1 VFGEDVVRTY
11 ALATTRSNAR
21 TVTPRISMEPS
32 ANGSFQ
38 THRSRRKRIGILL
51 AGVLFLATIFG
62 VVVLVTLLVDVVAS
76 GMPWLD
82 GRFLDSF
89 PSRNP
94 GEAGIKSALFGSLWL
109 MGLTALISVPLGV
122 ASAVYL
128 EEYAKDGWFLRL
140 IQINIANLAGVPS
153 VVYGIL
159 GLALFVRFA
168 ALGQS
173 LLAGALTLSLLILPI
188 IIISTQEALR
198 SIPSG
203 IRENA
208 YALGATR
215 WQVIWSHVLPMAA
228 PGIFTGVILALSRA
242 IGETAPLI
250 LIGALTFV
258 PFLPRGALDQ
268 FTALPIQ
275 IFNWTARPQSEFE
288 GLAAAAIVVLMIL
301 LFTMN
306 LTAILLRNY
315 FEERRAGS

>member
-1 VFGEDVVRTY
+1 MESFSNGTFELR
-11 ALATTRSNAR
+11 RS
-21 TVTPRISMEPS
+21 
-32 ANGSFQ
+32 Q
-38 THRSRRKRIGILL
+38 RKRIGMIL

-62 VVVLVTLLVDVVAS
+62 IVVLMALLVDVMLAAA
-76 GMPWLD
+76 PWLD
-82 GRFLDSF
+82 GQFVRDF
-89 PSRNP
+89 PSRTP
-94 GEAGIKSALFGSLWL
+94 GEAGIWAALTGTLWL

-128 EEYAKDGWFLRL
+128 EEYAREGWFLRL
-140 IQINIANLAGVPS
+140 IQVNIANLAGVPS

-168 ALGQS
+168 SLGSS

-203 IRENA
+203 VRESA

-215 WQVIWSHVLPMAA
+215 WQVIYSHVLPMAA
-228 PGIFTGVILALSRA
+228 PGILTGVILALSRA

-250 LIGALTFV
+250 LVGALTFV
-258 PFLPRGALDQ
+258 SFVPQGALDQ

-275 IFNWTARPQSEFE
+275 IFNWASRPQDEFR
-288 GLAAAAIVVLMIL
+288 GLAAAAIVILIIL
-301 LFTMN
+301 LFAMN

-315 FEERRAGS
+315 FEERRAGA

>member
-1 VFGEDVVRTY
+1 
-11 ALATTRSNAR
+11 
-21 TVTPRISMEPS
+21 MES
-32 ANGSFQ
+32 SSNGSF
-38 THRSRRKRIGILL
+38 HLRRSRRERIGIIL

-62 VVVLVTLLVDVVAS
+62 IVVLVTLLVDVAVTAA
-76 GMPWLD
+76 PWLD
-82 GRFLDSF
+82 GQFVSSL

-94 GEAGIKSALFGSLWL
+94 GEAGIRSGLFGTLWL
-109 MGLTALISVPLGV
+109 MALTALIAVPLGV

-128 EEYAKDGWFLRL
+128 EEYAQEGWFLRL
-140 IQINIANLAGVPS
+140 IQVNIANLAGVPS

-168 ALGQS
+168 AFGNS

-203 IRENA
+203 IRESA
-208 YALGATR
+208 FALGATR
-215 WQVIWSHVLPMAA
+215 WQVIYSHVLPMAA
-228 PGIFTGVILALSRA
+228 PGILTGVILALSRA

-250 LIGALTFV
+250 LVGALTFV
-258 PFLPRGALDQ
+258 PFVPQGALDQ

-275 IFNWTARPQSEFE
+275 IFNWAARPQDEFR
-288 GLAAAAIVVLMIL
+288 GLAAAAIVILMIL

-315 FEERRAGS
+315 FEERRAGT

>member
-1 VFGEDVVRTY
+1 
-11 ALATTRSNAR
+11 
-21 TVTPRISMEPS
+21 ME
-32 ANGSFQ
+32 SFSDG
-38 THRSRRKRIGILL
+38 TFELRRSRRKRIGMIL

-62 VVVLVTLLVDVVAS
+62 IVVLLALLVDVVVTAL
-76 GMPWLD
+76 PWLD
-82 GRFLDSF
+82 AQFVRSL
-89 PSRNP
+89 PSRTP
-94 GEAGIKSALFGSLWL
+94 SEAGIRSALVGSLWL

-122 ASAVYL
+122 ASALYL
-128 EEYAKDGWFLRL
+128 EEYAQEGWFLRL
-140 IQINIANLAGVPS
+140 IQVNIANLAGVPS

-168 ALGQS
+168 AFGNS

-203 IRENA
+203 IRESA

-215 WQVIWSHVLPMAA
+215 WQVIYSHVLPMAA
-228 PGIFTGVILALSRA
+228 PGIMTGVILALSRA

-250 LIGALTFV
+250 LVGALTFV
-258 PFLPRGALDQ
+258 PFVPRGALDQ

-275 IFNWTARPQSEFE
+275 IFNWTARPQDEFR
-288 GLAAAAIVVLMIL
+288 GLAAAAIVILMIL

-315 FEERRAGS
+315 FEERRAGA

>member
-1 VFGEDVVRTY
+1 MD
-11 ALATTRSNAR
+11 S
-21 TVTPRISMEPS
+21 PS
-32 ANGSFQ
+32 EGSF
-38 THRSRRKRIGILL
+38 HLRRLRRKRLGMIL

-62 VVVLVTLLVDVVAS
+62 ILVLVTLLVDVTAS
-76 GMPWLD
+76 ALPWLD
-82 GRFLDSF
+82 GQFLTSF
-89 PSRNP
+89 PSRHP
-94 GEAGIKSALFGSLWL
+94 EEAGIKSALVGTLWL
-109 MGLTALISVPLGV
+109 MGLTGLISVPLGV
-122 ASAVYL
+122 ASALYL
-128 EEYAKDGWFLRL
+128 EEYATEGWFLRL

-168 ALGQS
+168 ALGRS

-198 SIPSG
+198 SVPSG
-203 IRENA
+203 VRESA
-208 YALGATR
+208 FALGATR
-215 WQVIWSHVLPMAA
+215 WQVIYSHVLPSAA

-258 PFLPRGALDQ
+258 PFLPNGALDQ

-275 IFNWTARPQSEFE
+275 IFNWAARPEDEFR

-306 LTAILLRNY
+306 LSAILLRNY
-315 FEERRAGS
+315 FEARRVG

>member
-1 VFGEDVVRTY
+1 
-11 ALATTRSNAR
+11 
-21 TVTPRISMEPS
+21 MELSP
-32 ANGSFQ
+32 NGSFNLRRL
-38 THRSRRKRIGILL
+38 HRKRVGLAL

-62 VVVLVTLLVDVVAS
+62 IVVLVTLLVDVVVTS
-76 GMPWLD
+76 VPWLD
-82 GRFLDSF
+82 GQFIASL

-94 GEAGIKSALFGSLWL
+94 GEAGIQSALIGSLWL

-122 ASAVYL
+122 ASALYV
-128 EEYAKDGWFLRL
+128 EEYARDGWFLRL
-140 IQINIANLAGVPS
+140 IQVNIANLAGVPS

-168 ALGQS
+168 ALSNS

-203 IRENA
+203 IRESA

-215 WQVIWSHVLPMAA
+215 WQVIYSHVLPMAA
-228 PGIFTGVILALSRA
+228 PGIMTGVILALSRA

-250 LIGALTFV
+250 LVGALTFV
-258 PFLPRGALDQ
+258 PFVPQGALDQ

-275 IFNWTARPQSEFE
+275 IFNWTARPQDEFR

-315 FEERRAGS
+315 FESRRAGA

>member
-1 VFGEDVVRTY
+1 
-11 ALATTRSNAR
+11 
-21 TVTPRISMEPS
+21 MES
-32 ANGSFQ
+32 SSNGSFNLR
-38 THRSRRKRIGILL
+38 RSRRKRIGLIL
-51 AGVLFLATIFG
+51 AGLLFLATIFG
-62 VVVLVTLLVDVVAS
+62 IVVLVTLLVDVA
-76 GMPWLD
+76 MDAAPWLD
-82 GRFLDSF
+82 TQFISSF
-89 PSRNP
+89 PSRTP
-94 GEAGIKSALFGSLWL
+94 GEAGIKSALVGTLWL

-128 EEYAKDGWFLRL
+128 EEYAQDGWFLRL
-140 IQINIANLAGVPS
+140 IQVNIANLAGVPS

-168 ALGQS
+168 GWGNS
-173 LLAGALTLSLLILPI
+173 LLAGAFTLSLLILPI

-203 IRENA
+203 IRESA
-208 YALGATR
+208 FALGATR

-250 LIGALTFV
+250 LVGALTFI
-258 PFLPRGALDQ
+258 PFLPQGALDQ

-275 IFNWTARPQSEFE
+275 IFNWAARPQDEFR
-288 GLAAAAIVVLMIL
+288 GLAAAAIAILMIL

-306 LTAILLRNY
+306 LSAILLRNY
-315 FEERRAGS
+315 FENQHADT

>member
-1 VFGEDVVRTY
+1 MES
-11 ALATTRSNAR
+11 SNG
-21 TVTPRISMEPS
+21 TF
-32 ANGSFQ
+32 NL
-38 THRSRRKRIGILL
+38 RRKRRKRLGMIL

-62 VVVLVTLLVDVVAS
+62 VVVLVTLLVDVITTGIS
-76 GMPWLD
+76 WLD
-82 GRFLDSF
+82 GSFLTRF

-94 GEAGIKSALFGSLWL
+94 EEAGIKSALVGSLWL

-128 EEYAKDGWFLRL
+128 EEYAKDGWFLRF

-153 VVYGIL
+153 VVYGML

-168 ALGQS
+168 GFENS

-198 SIPSG
+198 GIPSG
-203 IRENA
+203 LRESA

-215 WQVIWSHVLPMAA
+215 WQVIRSHVLPMAA
-228 PGIFTGVILALSRA
+228 PGIFTGVILASSRA

-250 LIGALTFV
+250 LVGALTFI
-258 PFLPRGALDQ
+258 PFLPRGAMDQ

-275 IFNWTARPQSEFE
+275 IFNWTARPQDEFRS
-288 GLAAAAIVVLMIL
+288 LAAAAIIVLMIL

-306 LTAILLRNY
+306 LSAILLRNY
-315 FEERRAGS
+315 FEDRRAGA

>member
-1 VFGEDVVRTY
+1 
-11 ALATTRSNAR
+11 
-21 TVTPRISMEPS
+21 MEPS

>member
-1 VFGEDVVRTY
+1 
-11 ALATTRSNAR
+11 
-21 TVTPRISMEPS
+21 MELSP
-32 ANGSFQ
+32 NGSFNLRRL
-38 THRSRRKRIGILL
+38 HRKRVGLAL
-51 AGVLFLATIFG
+51 AGLLFLATIFG
-62 VVVLVTLLVDVVAS
+62 IVVLVTLLVDVVVTAV
-76 GMPWLD
+76 PWLD
-82 GRFLDSF
+82 GQFIASL

-94 GEAGIKSALFGSLWL
+94 GEAGIQSALIGSLWL

-122 ASAVYL
+122 ASALYL
-128 EEYAKDGWFLRL
+128 EEYARDGWFLRL
-140 IQINIANLAGVPS
+140 IQVNIANLAGVPS

-168 ALGQS
+168 ALSNS

-203 IRENA
+203 IRESA

-215 WQVIWSHVLPMAA
+215 WQVIYSHVLPMAA
-228 PGIFTGVILALSRA
+228 PGIMTGVILALSRA

-250 LIGALTFV
+250 LVGALTFV
-258 PFLPRGALDQ
+258 PFVPQGALDQ

-275 IFNWTARPQSEFE
+275 IFNWTARPQDEFR

-315 FEERRAGS
+315 FETRRAGA

>member
-1 VFGEDVVRTY
+1 
-11 ALATTRSNAR
+11 
-21 TVTPRISMEPS
+21 MEPFS
-32 ANGSFQ
+32 NGSFNLR
-38 THRSRRKRIGILL
+38 RSRRKRIGLIL

-62 VVVLVTLLVDVVAS
+62 IVVLVTLLVDVVVTAL
-76 GMPWLD
+76 PWLD
-82 GRFLDSF
+82 AQFIGSL
-89 PSRNP
+89 PSRTP
-94 GEAGIKSALFGSLWL
+94 GEAGIRSALIGSLWL

-122 ASAVYL
+122 ASALYL
-128 EEYAKDGWFLRL
+128 EEYAREGWFLRL
-140 IQINIANLAGVPS
+140 IQVNIANLAGVPS

-168 ALGQS
+168 AFGNS

-203 IRENA
+203 IRESA
-208 YALGATR
+208 FALGATR
-215 WQVIWSHVLPMAA
+215 WQVIYSHVLPMAA
-228 PGIFTGVILALSRA
+228 PGILTGVILALSRA

-250 LIGALTFV
+250 LVGALTFV
-258 PFLPRGALDQ
+258 PFVPRGALDQ

-275 IFNWTARPQSEFE
+275 IFNWTARPQDEFR
-288 GLAAAAIVVLMIL
+288 GLAAAAIVVLIIL

-315 FEERRAGS
+315 FEERRAGA

>member
-1 VFGEDVVRTY
+1 
-11 ALATTRSNAR
+11 
-21 TVTPRISMEPS
+21 MEPS

-82 GRFLDSF
+82 GQFLDSF
-89 PSRNP
+89 PSRNAQ
-94 GEAGIKSALFGSLWL
+94 EAGIKSALFGSLWL
-109 MGLTALISVPLGV
+109 MALTALISVPLGV

-128 EEYAKDGWFLRL
+128 EEYAQDGWFLRL

-203 IRENA
+203 IRESA

-258 PFLPRGALDQ
+258 PFLPQGALDQ

-288 GLAAAAIVVLMIL
+288 GLAAAAIVVLMVL

>member
-1 VFGEDVVRTY
+1 
-11 ALATTRSNAR
+11 
-21 TVTPRISMEPS
+21 MEPS
-32 ANGSFQ
+32 SNGSFELR
-38 THRSRRKRIGILL
+38 RSRRKRIGMIL

-62 VVVLVTLLVDVVAS
+62 IVVLLTLLVDVVQDGA
-76 GMPWLD
+76 PWLD
-82 GRFLDSF
+82 GQFLSSF
-89 PSRNP
+89 PSRHT
-94 GEAGIKSALFGSLWL
+94 GEAGIISALVGSLWL
-109 MGLTALISVPLGV
+109 MVLTALISVPLGV

-140 IQINIANLAGVPS
+140 IQVNIANLAGVPS
-153 VVYGIL
+153 VVYGML

-203 IRENA
+203 LRESA

-215 WQVIWSHVLPMAA
+215 WQVIRSHVLPMAA

-250 LIGALTFV
+250 LVGALTFV
-258 PFLPRGALDQ
+258 PFLPQSAMDQ

-275 IFNWTARPQSEFE
+275 IFNWTARPQDEFR

-306 LTAILLRNY
+306 LSAILLRNY
-315 FEERRAGS
+315 FEERRAGA

>member
-1 VFGEDVVRTY
+1 
-11 ALATTRSNAR
+11 
-21 TVTPRISMEPS
+21 MEPS
-32 ANGSFQ
+32 SNGSFELR
-38 THRSRRKRIGILL
+38 RSRRKRIGLIL

-62 VVVLVTLLVDVVAS
+62 IVVLATLLVDVAVDAA
-76 GMPWLD
+76 PWLD
-82 GRFLDSF
+82 AQFLSSF
-89 PSRNP
+89 PSRHP
-94 GEAGIKSALFGSLWL
+94 GEAGIKSALFGTLWL

-122 ASAVYL
+122 ASAIYL
-128 EEYAKDGWFLRL
+128 EEYAEDGWFLRL
-140 IQINIANLAGVPS
+140 IQVNIANLAGVPS

-168 ALGQS
+168 GWGNS

-203 IRENA
+203 IRESA
-208 YALGATR
+208 FALGATR

-250 LIGALTFV
+250 LVGALTFV

-275 IFNWTARPQSEFE
+275 IFNWAARPQDEFR
-288 GLAAAAIVVLMIL
+288 GLAAAAIVTLMIL

-306 LTAILLRNY
+306 LSAILLRNY
-315 FEERRAGS
+315 FENQRADT